1 MLKEIKFYA
10 LYKMAKK
17 LSIFEKLEIL
27 NNKISSNLI
36 ILENK
41 ISIYELNKHKIK
53 YLSEI
58 STISLNIFILD
69 LFNTRDK
76 LILFEK
82 LINNIDFSREL
93 TFEKLDLFKSL
104 VNYEIKINNNI
115 SIDDFKK
122 EFL

>member
-1 MLKEIKFYA
+1 
-10 LYKMAKK
+10 MAKK

-41 ISIYELNKHKIK
+41 ISIYELNRNKIK

-76 LILFEK
+76 LILFER